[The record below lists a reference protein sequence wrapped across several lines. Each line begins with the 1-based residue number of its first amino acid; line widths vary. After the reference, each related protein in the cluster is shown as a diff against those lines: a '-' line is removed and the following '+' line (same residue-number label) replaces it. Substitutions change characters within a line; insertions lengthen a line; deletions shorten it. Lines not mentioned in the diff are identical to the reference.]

1 MTKKNQIGFTLIE
14 LIIALAL
21 GLIISAAALQL
32 FVGGLIT
39 TRLQQA
45 GAELQDSGIFGL
57 EYMAHDIRLTNYGN
71 ISNPELNDTTSLGG
85 IVLTS
90 GITGNVNLPI
100 ALDAKFLTTSGGVSN
115 VNAKSDQLTILF
127 TAPEAM
133 FNCEGAEVAA
143 GEFVL
148 QRYFLRKDDNAKN
161 DTDYALA
168 CDANKPP
175 ALTVAQLT
183 EVGDS
188 GKSQIIMPRVDQL
201 RFYLGTQN
209 ADKTSLAYYTINQY
223 KAIAK
228 VAAAANT
235 KPPRIVSI
243 KVGALVRSKDDL
255 KNKLIDPTKA
265 VQFLEGDLSLT
276 NTTNKYL
283 RREYTTTIAL
293 RNAMGEPL

>member
-1 MTKKNQIGFTLIE
+1 MKVYLQKGFTLIE
-14 LIIALAL
+14 LIVALAL

-32 FVGGLIT
+32 FTGGLIT

-57 EYMAHDIRLTNYGN
+57 EYMAHDIRLANYGN
-71 ISNPELNDTTSLGG
+71 ISHPELNDTTSLGG

-90 GITGNVNLPI
+90 GASGEVNLPI
-100 ALDAKFLTTSGGVSN
+100 ALDAKYLTTSGGVSN
-115 VNAKSDQLTILF
+115 VNVASDQLTILF
-127 TAPEAM
+127 IAPERM

-143 GEFVL
+143 GEFIL

-161 DTDYALA
+161 TTDYALA

-175 ALTVAQLT
+175 ANTVAQIAGMG
-183 EVGDS
+183 VN
-188 GKSQIIMPRVDQL
+188 SQIIMPRVDHL

-209 ADKTSLAYYTINQY
+209 NNQTNLTYYTIDGY
-223 KAIAK
+223 TKATK
-228 VAAAANT
+228 AAGTSNV

-243 KVGALVRSKDDL
+243 KVGALVRSKDDTTS
-255 KNKLIDPTKA
+255 KLIDPTIPVVFMDGK
-265 VQFLEGDLSLT
+265 VSLS

-293 RNAMGEPL
+293 RNAMGVPL

>member
-1 MTKKNQIGFTLIE
+1 MNNKLQKGFTLVE
-14 LIIALAL
+14 LIVALAL

-32 FVGGLIT
+32 FTGGLIT

-45 GAELQDSGIFGL
+45 GAELQDSGVFGL
-57 EYMAHDIRLTNYGN
+57 EYLAHDIRLTNYGN
-71 ISNPELNDTTSLGG
+71 INNPELNDKTNLGG
-85 IVLTS
+85 VVLTS

-100 ALDAKFLTTSGGVSN
+100 ALDAKYLTTSGGVSN
-115 VNAKSDQLTILF
+115 VNTASDQLTILF
-127 TAPEAM
+127 IAPNKM

-148 QRYFLRKDDNAKN
+148 QRYFLRKDDNGQN

-168 CDANKPP
+168 CDANTPP
-175 ALTVAQLT
+175 ATSIAQVKGMG
-183 EVGDS
+183 ER
-188 GKSQIIMPRVDQL
+188 SQIIMPRVDHL

-209 ADKTSLAYYTINQY
+209 NDKANLTYYSINKY
-223 KAIAK
+223 KSDAK
-228 VAAAANT
+228 TAAASNL

-243 KVGALVRSKDDL
+243 KVGVLVRSKDDT
-255 KNKLIDPTKA
+255 KSKLIDPT
-265 VQFLEGDLSLT
+265 VSVNFLNGTESLK